1 MKISEVTTDLLINY
15 CNAYEEDEVLLGVFK
30 DSGISYI
37 KKYTGLADEEI
48 DESED
53 ITIALLI
60 LVAGM
65 FDCRSVEVD
74 KTNVNVM
81 LDSILNLHSKNL
93 I

>member
-1 MKISEVTTDLLINY
+1 MKISEVTIDLLINY
-15 CNAYEEDEVLLGVFK
+15 CNAYEEDEVLLEVFK

-37 KKYTGLADEEI
+37 KKYTGLTDEEI

-81 LDSILNLHSKNL
+81 LDNILNLHSKNL